1 MGKAEIGEPAGAMG
15 KKFNQLREIGLRFSR
30 AVLQG
35 GQACGGYIRGFPEA
49 LRRFRHKYFSDGR
62 RVKPIALAHMRQ
74 NLLEESDLD
83 WDYLVLVLGSCI
95 IATFGLLSNSAAV
108 IIGAMLIAPLMLPIR
123 GLSFGILE
131 ADRELIKASV
141 ISIIVGTVTAIV
153 ISAILGAITG
163 IAQYG
168 SEVYARSQPTLLDL
182 GIAVTAG
189 ALAGF
194 AKVEPKLSSTIAGTA
209 IAVAL
214 MPPVCVVGLWLAQL
228 EFSSSLG
235 AMLLY
240 ATNLFGITLAC
251 MVAFMLA
258 GYSPFNLARRP
269 IGITMLFTGL
279 LVFPLGFSTLQLL
292 QQNRLESAVRT
303 ALLDRTLTFQ
313 RLTLVNMSTNWVAS
327 PPEVSLV
334 VYASEPVTPKQVQL
348 LENFLE
354 DEMGRPFTLQFE
366 VSRVELVTSEP
377 EPGGPQDGGDWQQ
390 PELVKPLPVKQL
402 FPKP

>member
-1 MGKAEIGEPAGAMG
+1 MRV
-15 KKFNQLREIGLRFSR
+15 KFYHLRQGVVRVGQGVKQGSQTCTRYIREVPETVRQLR
-30 AVLQG
+30 
-35 GQACGGYIRGFPEA
+35 CT
-49 LRRFRHKYFSDGR
+49 YFSDGR
-62 RVKPIALAHMRQ
+62 RVKPIALAHLRQ
-74 NLLEESDLD
+74 DLLQESDLD

-123 GLSFGILE
+123 GIAFGILD
-131 ADRELIKASV
+131 ADRQLIRASV
-141 ISIIVGTVTAIV
+141 LSIVVGTGVAIA
-153 ISAILGAITG
+153 ISAFLGATTG

-194 AKVEPKLSSTIAGTA
+194 AKVDPKLSSTIAGTA

-214 MPPVCVVGLWLAQL
+214 MPPVCVVGLWLAQGDL
-228 EFSSSLG
+228 SLSLG

-240 ATNLFGITLAC
+240 TTNLFGITLAC

-258 GYSPFNLARRP
+258 GYAPFNLARRP
-269 IGITMLFTGL
+269 IGITLVFTGL
-279 LVFPLGFSTLQLL
+279 LVFPLGYSTGQLVL
-292 QQNRLESAVRT
+292 QNRLESAVRT

-313 RLTLVNMSTNWVAS
+313 RLTLVDLSTNWVTN

-354 DEMGRPFTLQFE
+354 NEMSRPFTLLFE
-366 VSRVELVTSEP
+366 VSQVDLVTSEP
-377 EPGGPQDGGDWQQ
+377 DPQHPQDGGEWQE
-390 PELVKPLPVKQL
+390 PRELKPVPSNRDLTRP
-402 FPKP
+402 

>member
-1 MGKAEIGEPAGAMG
+1 MAKA
-15 KKFNQLREIGLRFSR
+15 KFYQFRQRVGQASR
-30 AVLQG
+30 RVKQV
-35 GQACGGYIRGFPEA
+35 GQACHRYLRGVPQTVNR
-49 LRRFRHKYFSDGR
+49 LRHTYFSDGR
-62 RVKPIALAHMRQ
+62 RVKPIVLAHMRQ
-74 NLLEESDLD
+74 NLLAESDLD

-123 GLSFGILE
+123 GVAFGILD
-131 ADRELIKASV
+131 ADRALIRASV
-141 ISIIVGTVTAIV
+141 ISIVVGTGVAIA
-153 ISAILGAITG
+153 ISAFLGATTG

-228 EFSSSLG
+228 ELSLSLG

-240 ATNLFGITLAC
+240 TTNLFGITLAC

-258 GYSPFNLARRP
+258 GYSPFSLARRP
-269 IGITMLFTGL
+269 ISITMFFTGL

-292 QQNRLESAVRT
+292 QQNQLESAVKI

-313 RLTLVNMSTNWVAS
+313 RLTLVNLSTNWVAS

-334 VYASEPVTPKQVQL
+334 VYATDPVTPKQVQL

-354 DEMGRPFTLQFE
+354 DEMGRPFTLRFE
-366 VSRVELVTSEP
+366 VSQVELVTSEP
-377 EPGGPQDGGDWQQ
+377 EAQSPQDGGEWREPQ
-390 PELVKPLPVKQL
+390 ELKPIPTKID
-402 FPKP
+402 FSKP

>member
-1 MGKAEIGEPAGAMG
+1 MGKNIDR
-15 KKFNQLREIGLRFSR
+15 L
-30 AVLQG
+30 LQVALSICQRMRRG
-35 GQACGGYIRGFPEA
+35 GQACGGYIRGLPASFRA
-49 LRRFRHKYFSDGR
+49 LRHKYFSNGR
-62 RVKPIALAHMRQ
+62 RVKPIVLAHMQQ

-83 WDYLVLVLGSCI
+83 RDYQVLVVGSCI
-95 IATFGLLSNSAAV
+95 IATLGLLSNSAAV

-123 GLSFGILE
+123 GLAFGILD
-131 ADRELIKASV
+131 ADRNLIKASIV
-141 ISIIVGTVTAIV
+141 SILVGTVTAIG
-153 ISAILGAITG
+153 ISAVLGATTG

-182 GIAVTAG
+182 AIAVTAG

-194 AKVEPKLSSTIAGTA
+194 AKVEPKLSNTIAGTA

-228 EFSSSLG
+228 EFNQSLG

-258 GYSPFNLARRP
+258 GYAPFNRARRP
-269 IGITMLFTGL
+269 IGVTMFFTGL
-279 LVFPLGFSTLQLL
+279 LVVPLGFSTLQLL
-292 QQNRLESAVRT
+292 QQNRLESAVKT

-313 RLTLVNMSTNWVAS
+313 RLTLVNMSTNWVAT
-327 PPEVSLV
+327 PPEVALV
-334 VYASEPVTPKQVQL
+334 VYASEPVTPKQAQL
-348 LENFLE
+348 LENFLA
-354 DEMGRPFTLQFE
+354 DEMGRSFKLLFE

-377 EPGGPQDGGDWQQ
+377 EPDSPQDGGEWQNPQ
-390 PELVKPLPVKQL
+390 R
-402 FPKP
+402 PKPIPLKQDFTMP